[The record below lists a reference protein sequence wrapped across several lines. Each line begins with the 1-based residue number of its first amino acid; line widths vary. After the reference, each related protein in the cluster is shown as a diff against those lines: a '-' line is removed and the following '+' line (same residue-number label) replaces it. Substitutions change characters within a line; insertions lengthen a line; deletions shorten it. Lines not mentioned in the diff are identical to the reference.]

1 MHINIIVNV
10 HLVIKIFNLHDAMFS
25 SYATVRSEQYLLSL
39 VPVLGCALK
48 CLLRCSPEK
57 PVPEVTNRLVDEV
70 MVENFKETSVK
81 GNVTQHTVSA
91 V

>member
-1 MHINIIVNV
+1 MHINITVNV
-10 HLVIKIFNLHDAMFS
+10 HLVIKKFNRHDAMSS
-25 SYATVRSEQYLLSL
+25 SYATVRSETVFAFFSACIRL
-39 VPVLGCALK
+39 CAK
-48 CLLRCSPEK
+48 VFDGCSPEK

-70 MVENFKETSVK
+70 MVVLIEASVI